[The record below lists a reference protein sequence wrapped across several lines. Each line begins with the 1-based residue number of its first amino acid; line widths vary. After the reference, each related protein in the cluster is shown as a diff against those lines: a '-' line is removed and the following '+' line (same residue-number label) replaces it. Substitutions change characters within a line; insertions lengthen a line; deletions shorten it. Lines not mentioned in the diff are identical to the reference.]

1 MYIILPCKPNTHL
14 IPLGSKI
21 GLTMAFAW
29 EMNLARSFLI
39 RKLSGGVVDV
49 ETDGAGRSL
58 PAAVEV
64 ALAVL
69 VEEDI
74 D

>member
-1 MYIILPCKPNTHL
+1 
-14 IPLGSKI
+14 
-21 GLTMAFAW
+21 
-29 EMNLARSFLI
+29 MNLARSFLI

-69 VEEDI
+69 VEEDV